1 MENKQDLR
9 WLGVWI
15 KLERLKRNWSQEGLC
30 HGLCAV
36 SYLSKIEQGKV
47 PAPNPDLMRLLCKRL
62 DGAWEDDPAV
72 LAPLESRVEEMYD
85 AFLDADFGRFWAL
98 HKGLME
104 HWEEY
109 LHSPFLLDA
118 LILGYESE
126 EDKVRLSE
134 AELTL
139 LKEMEPVLSHRQRT
153 VCKISAGRATE
164 LLDKDPSSREYLGA
178 GIEYYQSGAYTRSVE
193 LLQTAFQMGAA
204 EGRVCIMLLARVF
217 SGNCYANLQDY
228 PQMTAHYR
236 VAEKI
241 ARAVGDL
248 EEVETI
254 RYNIAATALDLGRAE
269 EAYAYFHAACGEEKP
284 AETLSVMALHKLA
297 RCCEA
302 LGKTEEALSALDRAE
317 RAKAVYPE
325 REFALEICGL
335 VRYRLTHEDYIH
347 DPVYGEKLTRCFERM
362 ERELPPGF
370 AGSHIPY
377 MLAWYTENRMYK
389 DAYQLLFRFPGY
401 KSPPVH
407 PPASL

>member
-1 MENKQDLR
+1 MGQDDKR
-9 WLGVWI
+9 WLGIWI
-15 KLERLKRNWSQEGLC
+15 RLERLRRNWSQEGLC
-30 HGLCAV
+30 GGLCAV

-47 PAPNPDLMRLLCKRL
+47 PTPNPDLMRLLCRRL
-62 DGAWEDDPAV
+62 DGAWTDDPAA
-72 LAPLESRVEEMYD
+72 LAPLEGRVEEMYD
-85 AFLDADFGRFWAL
+85 AFLDADFDRFWAL
-98 HKGLME
+98 HKGLVE

-118 LILGYESE
+118 LVLGYESDADE
-126 EDKVRLSE
+126 VRLSE

-153 VCKISAGRATE
+153 AYKISAGRATE
-164 LLDKDPSSREYLGA
+164 LLDEDPSSRDYLGA
-178 GIEYYQSGAYTRSVE
+178 GIEYYQSGAYTRAVE

-204 EGRVCIMLLARVF
+204 EGRVYILLLARVF

-248 EEVETI
+248 EEVETL

-269 EAYAYFHAACGEEKP
+269 EAYAYFHIACGEEKP

-297 RCCEA
+297 RCCES

-317 RAKAVYPE
+317 RAKAVYPD
-325 REFALEICGL
+325 RTFALEICGL
-335 VRYRLTHEDYIH
+335 VRYRLTHKNYIH
-347 DPVYGEKLTRCFERM
+347 DPVYGEMLTRCFDRM

-389 DAYQLLFRFPGY
+389 DAYQLLLRFPSY
-401 KSPPVH
+401 KSPPVN
-407 PPASL
+407 PPALP

>member
-1 MENKQDLR
+1 
-9 WLGVWI
+9 
-15 KLERLKRNWSQEGLC
+15 
-30 HGLCAV
+30 
-36 SYLSKIEQGKV
+36 
-47 PAPNPDLMRLLCKRL
+47 
-62 DGAWEDDPAV
+62 
-72 LAPLESRVEEMYD
+72 
-85 AFLDADFGRFWAL
+85 
-98 HKGLME
+98 
-104 HWEEY
+104 
-109 LHSPFLLDA
+109 
-118 LILGYESE
+118 
-126 EDKVRLSE
+126 
-134 AELTL
+134 
-139 LKEMEPVLSHRQRT
+139 MEPVFSHRQRT
-153 VCKISAGRATE
+153 VCKISAGRAIE
-164 LLDKDPSSREYLGA
+164 LLDKDPSSRDYLGA

-269 EAYAYFHAACGEEKP
+269 EAYAYFHAACGEDKP